1 MWNWNTHLTAE
12 MNINKNVVARFKK
25 YAKISGTAFI
35 LLGAAGI
42 FFPTFMTMTTL
53 AFVAY
58 LMLFAGFF
66 SGWMT
71 WTSNHRDW
79 AGWLKSVLLVMVAI
93 FMIFYPMQGVATL
106 GLLFAIYFLMDA
118 FAEFGLAFSL
128 SPQKV
133 WILWLFNAIT
143 SLALG
148 VIFIINWP
156 FSSLYLVGLFVGIS
170 LFFDGIALLSG
181 GVFLDEID
189 ETQKKKD

>member
-1 MWNWNTHLTAE
+1 MWNWNTQLTAE
-12 MNINKNVVARFKK
+12 MNLNKNLVASFKR
-25 YAKISGTAFI
+25 YAKISGTIFI

-53 AFVAY
+53 AFVSY

-71 WTSNHRDW
+71 WTSNRHDW
-79 AGWLKSVLLVMVAI
+79 AGWLKSVLLIMVAV
-93 FMIFYPMQGVATL
+93 FMIFYPMQGAATL
-106 GLLFAIYFLMDA
+106 GLLLTIYFFMDA

-128 SPQKV
+128 RPQKV
-133 WILWLFNAIT
+133 WLLWLLNAIT

-148 VIFIINWP
+148 VIFIIGWP

-181 GVFLDEID
+181 GIFLDEID
-189 ETQKKKD
+189 ENRVKK

>member
-12 MNINKNVVARFKK
+12 MNLNKNLVASFKK
-25 YAKISGTAFI
+25 YAKISGTIFI
-35 LLGAAGI
+35 LLGVAGI

-71 WTSNHRDW
+71 WTSNRHDW
-79 AGWLKSVLLVMVAI
+79 AGWLKSILLIMVAI

-106 GLLFAIYFLMDA
+106 GLLLSIYFFMDA

-128 SPQKV
+128 RPQKV
-133 WILWLFNAIT
+133 WILWLLNAIT

-148 VIFIINWP
+148 VIFIVGWP

-181 GVFLDEID
+181 GIFLDEID
-189 ETQKKKD
+189 EDNIKK